1 MTRTILFLLDRL
13 QPLFRVLGVDYP
25 ILRTI
30 VEVKLT
36 MDNRRNHAVGGRPG
50 QKKTDSNNRFLM
62 VLGVYTLFGVIA
74 GALVFIVP
82 SLLLSTAFLFSYV
95 MFTTALTLISDFSNV
110 LLDTTDNVVILPRP
124 VDGRTLLV
132 ARLVHL
138 VTYILLIVLALS
150 LFPTIYIGFKY
161 GPLAAGLFWL
171 LNGQAT
177 LLTVFFT
184 TLLYMLLIRL
194 TSEERLKDIISYTQ
208 IFITIIFSLSY
219 QILPR
224 LLDFSILKNVDFT
237 LQAWHFAVPP
247 LWLAGSM
254 DAIVNGHFEPG
265 YVLLMGLALVMPLAL
280 LFVNSRYLAPAF
292 NRKLAVMGAGSSGGE
307 RPAAPERGGFR
318 WSEWLA
324 QRLTRTELERG
335 AFELSW
341 KITSR
346 DRRFKLRTYPSVGV
360 FLPLLFIFVWP
371 VYREK
376 GLEGLADSATYLWM
390 IYIVQSVLSTFYQS
404 TYQSDDFRAA
414 WVYYATPVGSPRE
427 VILGNLKAVVMKF
440 FTPFYLAIG
449 FLMSLLWGW
458 RILDDLLAGYLFAL
472 VVVTLEAWTKSTWY
486 LPFSQEPKE
495 KQDGTRT
502 MKTMLT
508 LFVFMPTAGLLHWG
522 ATFVPGGA
530 LLLAALYGGL
540 LWATTKSY
548 ERLSWEQ
555 FE

>member
-13 QPLFRVLGVDYP
+13 RPIFRLLGVDYA

-36 MDNRRNHAVGGRPG
+36 MDNRRSHAVGGRPG

-62 VLGVYTLFGVIA
+62 VVGVYTLFGVFV

-95 MFTTALTLISDFSNV
+95 MFITALTLISDFSNV

-124 VDGRTLLV
+124 VNGRTLLV

-138 VTYILLIVLALS
+138 ITYILLIVLALTM
-150 LFPTIYIGFKY
+150 FPTIYMGFKY
-161 GPLAAGLFWL
+161 GPLAAGLFLL
-171 LNGQAT
+171 LNVQAT

-184 TLLYMLLIRL
+184 TLLYMLLIRF
-194 TSEERLKDIISYTQ
+194 TSEERVKDVISYAQ
-208 IFITIIFSLSY
+208 IFMTIFFSLAY

-224 LLDFSILKNVDFT
+224 VLDFFNLKNAEFT
-237 LQAWHFAVPP
+237 LQTWHFAVPP
-247 LWLAGSM
+247 LWLAGTM
-254 DAIVNGHFEPG
+254 DAVVNGHFEPD
-265 YVLLMGLALVMPLAL
+265 YALLIGLALVMPLAL

-292 NRKLAVMGAGSSGGE
+292 NRKLAVMGAGTSGGE
-307 RPAAPERGGFR
+307 RPAPPERGGFV

-324 QRLTRTELERG
+324 QRLTRSDLERG
-335 AFELSW
+335 SFELSW

-346 DRRFKLRTYPSVGV
+346 DRRFKMRTYPSIGV
-360 FLPLLFIFVWP
+360 FLPLLFVFVWP
-371 VYREK
+371 IYREK
-376 GLEGLADSATYLWM
+376 GLDGLVNSASYLFL
-390 IYIVQSVLSTFYQS
+390 IYVVQSVLSTFYQS
-404 TYQSDDFRAA
+404 TYQSDDFKAA
-414 WVYYATPVGSPRE
+414 WVYYATPIGSPRE

-440 FTPFYLAIG
+440 FTPFYLAVG
-449 FLMSLLWGW
+449 VLMSLLWGW
-458 RILDDLLAGYLFAL
+458 RILDDLLAGYVFAL
-472 VVVTLEAWTKSTWY
+472 VVVTLEAWTKTTWY

-502 MKTMLT
+502 LKTMLM